1 MLWLYILLGIL
12 LVIFL
17 LLLTPVKLK
26 ASYNENFR
34 CILKIGFVKFSLYPP
49 KPKKKKKKKKKKKPK
64 KADEEQKSEETK
76 KESLIKEKGISWLF
90 DLIKKIADLAVGAL
104 KDFFRHIIVKKL
116 LLSISIAGS
125 DAADTAVKYGYCC
138 SAVYPAFGIIV
149 GAVKCKKYGVDIS
162 PNFEEKAKSAV
173 NMELEARIKILWLLA
188 LVIKHGIKGLKLLID
203 LKN

>member
-17 LLLTPVKLK
+17 LLLIPVTLK
-26 ASYNENFR
+26 ASYKEDFR
-34 CILKIGFVKFSLYPP
+34 CILKIGFIKISLYPQ
-49 KPKKKKKKKKKKKPK
+49 KPKKKKKKKKPK
-64 KADEEQKSEETK
+64 KADEEQKGEKK
-76 KESLIKEKGISWLF
+76 KESLVKQKGIYWLF

-116 LLSISIAGS
+116 MLSISIAG
-125 DAADTAVKYGYCC
+125 DNAADTAVKYGYCC

-149 GAVKCKKYGVDIS
+149 GAVKCRSYGVDIS

-173 NMELEARIKILWLLA
+173 NMELEAKIKILWLLA
-188 LVIKHGIKGLKLLID
+188 LVLKHGYKGLKLLID

>member
-17 LLLTPVKLK
+17 LLLMPVKLK

-34 CILKIGFVKFSLYPP
+34 CSLKIGFVKIQLYPQ
-49 KPKKKKKKKKKKKPK
+49 KPKKKKKKSEKTEEKPEH
-64 KADEEQKSEETK
+64 EEKK

-116 LLSISIAGS
+116 MLSINIAGK

-149 GAVKCKKYGVDIS
+149 GAVKCKNYGVDIS
-162 PNFEEKAKSAV
+162 PDFEEKAKSAV
-173 NMELEARIKILWLLA
+173 NMELEAKIKILWLLA
-188 LVIKHGIKGLKLLID
+188 LVLKHGYKGLKLLAD

>member
-17 LLLTPVKLK
+17 LLLMPVKLK
-26 ASYNENFR
+26 ASYNEDFR
-34 CILKIGFVKFSLYPP
+34 CSLRIGFIKIQLYPQ
-49 KPKKKKKKKKKKKPK
+49 KPKKKKKKKKQK
-64 KADEEQKSEETK
+64 KADEEQKGEKK
-76 KESLIKEKGISWLF
+76 KENLIKEKGVSWLF

-116 LLSISIAGS
+116 MLSINIAGK

-149 GAVKCKKYGVDIS
+149 GAVKCKSYGVDIS

-173 NMELEARIKILWLLA
+173 NMELEAKIKILWLLA
-188 LVIKHGIKGLKLLID
+188 LVLKHGYKGLKLLAD

>member
-17 LLLTPVKLK
+17 LLLMPVKLK
-26 ASYNENFR
+26 ASYNEDFR
-34 CILKIGFVKFSLYPP
+34 CSLKIGFIRIQLYPQ
-49 KPKKKKKKKKKKKPK
+49 KPKKKKKKKKQK
-64 KADEEQKSEETK
+64 KADEEQKGEKK
-76 KESLIKEKGISWLF
+76 KESHVKQKGISWLF

-116 LLSISIAGS
+116 MLSVSIAGK

-149 GAVKCKKYGVDIS
+149 GAVKCKSYGVDIS

-173 NMELEARIKILWLLA
+173 NMELEAKIKILWLLA
-188 LVIKHGIKGLKLLID
+188 LVLKHGYKGLKLLAD

>member
-17 LLLTPVKLK
+17 LLLMPVKLK
-26 ASYNENFR
+26 ASYNEDFR
-34 CILKIGFVKFSLYPP
+34 CSLKIGFIRIQLYPQ
-49 KPKKKKKKKKKKKPK
+49 KPKKKKKKKKQK
-64 KADEEQKSEETK
+64 KADEEQKGEKK
-76 KESLIKEKGISWLF
+76 KESHVKQKGISWLF

-116 LLSISIAGS
+116 MLSVSIAGD

-149 GAVKCKKYGVDIS
+149 GAVKCKSYGVDIS

-173 NMELEARIKILWLLA
+173 NMELEAKIKILWLLA
-188 LVIKHGIKGLKLLID
+188 LVFKHGYKGLKLLMD

>member
-26 ASYNENFR
+26 AAYNENFR
-34 CILKIGFVKFSLYPP
+34 CVLKIGFVKFSLYPP
-49 KPKKKKKKKKKKKPK
+49 KPKKKKKPK

-162 PNFEEKAKSAV
+162 PDFEEKAKSAV

>member
-12 LVIFL
+12 LVLFL
-17 LLLTPVKLK
+17 LLLMPVKLK
-26 ASYNENFR
+26 ATYNEDFR
-34 CILKIGFVKFSLYPP
+34 CVLKIGFVKFSLYPP
-49 KPKKKKKKKKKKKPK
+49 KPKKKKKKKPN

-76 KESLIKEKGISWLF
+76 KESFIKEKGISWLF

-188 LVIKHGIKGLKLLID
+188 LVIKHGIKGLKLLIN

>member
-34 CILKIGFVKFSLYPP
+34 CVLKIGFVKFSLYPP
-49 KPKKKKKKKKKKKPK
+49 KPKKKKKKKKPK

-116 LLSISIAGS
+116 MLSINIAGK

-149 GAVKCKKYGVDIS
+149 GAVKCKNYGVDIS
-162 PNFEEKAKSAV
+162 PDFEEKAKSAV
-173 NMELEARIKILWLLA
+173 NMELEAKIKILWLLA
-188 LVIKHGIKGLKLLID
+188 LVLKHGYKGLKLLVD

>member
-17 LLLTPVKLK
+17 LLLMPVKLK
-26 ASYNENFR
+26 ASYNEGFR
-34 CILKIGFVKFSLYPP
+34 CSLKIGFVKIQLYPQ
-49 KPKKKKKKKKKKKPK
+49 KPKKKKKKKNPK
-64 KADEEQKSEETK
+64 KTDEEQKGEKK
-76 KESLIKEKGISWLF
+76 KESLVKQKGISWLF

-116 LLSISIAGS
+116 MLSINIAGK

-149 GAVKCKKYGVDIS
+149 GAVKCKSYGVDIS
-162 PNFEEKAKSAV
+162 PDFEEKAKSAV
-173 NMELEARIKILWLLA
+173 NMELEAKIKILWLLA
-188 LVIKHGIKGLKLLID
+188 LVLKHGYKGLKLLVD

>member
-26 ASYNENFR
+26 ASYNEDFR
-34 CILKIGFVKFSLYPP
+34 CVLKIGFVKFSLYPP
-49 KPKKKKKKKKKKKPK
+49 KPKKKKKPK

-76 KESLIKEKGISWLF
+76 KESLIKEKCISWLF

-162 PNFEEKAKSAV
+162 PDFEEKAKSAV
-173 NMELEARIKILWLLA
+173 NMELEAKIKILWLLA
-188 LVIKHGIKGLKLLID
+188 LVLKHGYKGLKLLAD

>member
-26 ASYNENFR
+26 ASYNEDFR

-49 KPKKKKKKKKKKKPK
+49 KPKKKKKKPK

-149 GAVKCKKYGVDIS
+149 GAVRCKKYGGDIS
-162 PNFEEKAKSAV
+162 PDFEEKAKSAV
-173 NMELEARIKILWLLA
+173 NMELESRIKILWLLA

>member
-49 KPKKKKKKKKKKKPK
+49 KPKKKKKPK

-90 DLIKKIADLAVGAL
+90 DLIKKIADLAVGVL

-149 GAVKCKKYGVDIS
+149 GAVNCKKYGVDIS
-162 PNFEEKAKSAV
+162 PDFEEKAKSAV

>member
-26 ASYNENFR
+26 ATYNEDFR

-49 KPKKKKKKKKKKKPK
+49 KPKKKKKKPK

-149 GAVKCKKYGVDIS
+149 GAVNCKKYGVDIS
-162 PNFEEKAKSAV
+162 PDFEEKAKSAV
-173 NMELEARIKILWLLA
+173 NMELESRIKILWFLA

>member
-12 LVIFL
+12 LVLFL
-17 LLLTPVKLK
+17 LLLMPVKLK
-26 ASYNENFR
+26 ATYNEDFR
-34 CILKIGFVKFSLYPP
+34 CVLKIGFVKFSLYPP
-49 KPKKKKKKKKKKKPK
+49 KPKKKKKKKLK

-76 KESLIKEKGISWLF
+76 KESFIKEKGISWLI

-173 NMELEARIKILWLLA
+173 DMELEARIKILWLLA

>member
-49 KPKKKKKKKKKKKPK
+49 KPKKKKKPK

-162 PNFEEKAKSAV
+162 PDFEEKAKSAV
-173 NMELEARIKILWLLA
+173 NLELEARIKILWLLA

>member
-17 LLLTPVKLK
+17 LLLMPVKLK
-26 ASYNENFR
+26 ASYNEDFR
-34 CILKIGFVKFSLYPP
+34 CCLKIGFVKIQLYPQ
-49 KPKKKKKKKKKKKPK
+49 KPKKKKKKKKPE
-64 KADEEQKSEETK
+64 KAEEKTKHEEKK

-116 LLSISIAGS
+116 MLSINIAGN

-149 GAVKCKKYGVDIS
+149 GAVKCKSYGVDIS

-173 NMELEARIKILWLLA
+173 NMELEAKIKILWLLA
-188 LVIKHGIKGLKLLID
+188 LVLKHGYKGLKLLTD

>member
-12 LVIFL
+12 LVLIL
-17 LLLTPVKLK
+17 LLLMPVKLK
-26 ASYNENFR
+26 ATYNEDFR
-34 CILKIGFVKFSLYPP
+34 CVLKIGFVKFSLYPP
-49 KPKKKKKKKKKKKPK
+49 KPKKKKKKKPK
-64 KADEEQKSEETK
+64 KADEEQKSGETK
-76 KESLIKEKGISWLF
+76 KESFIKEKGISWLF

-173 NMELEARIKILWLLA
+173 NMELEARIKILWLIA

>member
-12 LVIFL
+12 LVLFL
-17 LLLTPVKLK
+17 LLLMPVKLK
-26 ASYNENFR
+26 ATYNEDFR
-34 CILKIGFVKFSLYPP
+34 CVLKIGFVKFSLYPP
-49 KPKKKKKKKKKKKPK
+49 KPKKKKKKKLK

-76 KESLIKEKGISWLF
+76 KESFIKEKGISWLF

>member
-12 LVIFL
+12 LVLFL
-17 LLLTPVKLK
+17 LLLMPVKLK
-26 ASYNENFR
+26 ATYNEDFR
-34 CILKIGFVKFSLYPP
+34 CVLKIGFVKFSLYPP
-49 KPKKKKKKKKKKKPK
+49 KPKKKKKKKPK

-76 KESLIKEKGISWLF
+76 KESFIKEKGISWLF

-162 PNFEEKAKSAV
+162 PNFEEKAKSSIY
-173 NMELEARIKILWLLA
+173 MELEARIKILWLLA
-188 LVIKHGIKGLKLLID
+188 LVIKHGIKGLKILID
-203 LKN
+203 LKK

>member
-17 LLLTPVKLK
+17 LILTPVKLK

-49 KPKKKKKKKKKKKPK
+49 KPKKKKKPK

-162 PNFEEKAKSAV
+162 PDFEEKAKSAV

>member
-26 ASYNENFR
+26 ASYNEDFR
-34 CILKIGFVKFSLYPP
+34 CVLKIGFVKFSLYPP
-49 KPKKKKKKKKKKKPK
+49 KPKKKKKPK

-173 NMELEARIKILWLLA
+173 NMEFEARIKILWLLA

>member
-1 MLWLYILLGIL
+1 MLWLYILLVIL
-12 LVIFL
+12 LVIL
-17 LLLTPVKLK
+17 LLLLMPVKLK
-26 ASYNENFR
+26 ASYNEDFR
-34 CILKIGFVKFSLYPP
+34 CILKIGFVKIYLYPP
-49 KPKKKKKKKKKKKPK
+49 KPKKKKKESEKAEEKPK
-64 KADEEQKSEETK
+64 HEEKK

-90 DLIKKIADLAVGAL
+90 DLIKKISDLAVGAL

-116 LLSISIAGS
+116 MLSISIAGD

-149 GAVKCKKYGVDIS
+149 GAVKCKSYGVDIS

-173 NMELEARIKILWLLA
+173 NMELEAKIKILWLLA
-188 LVIKHGIKGLKLLID
+188 LVLKHGYKGLKLLAG

>member
-162 PNFEEKAKSAV
+162 PDFEEKAKSAV
-173 NMELEARIKILWLLA
+173 NMELEARIKMLWLLA

>member
-26 ASYNENFR
+26 AAYNENFR
-34 CILKIGFVKFSLYPP
+34 CVLKIGFVKFSLYPP
-49 KPKKKKKKKKKKKPK
+49 KPKKKKKPK

-116 LLSISIAGS
+116 LLSISIAES

-162 PNFEEKAKSAV
+162 PDFEEKAKSAV

>member
-17 LLLTPVKLK
+17 LLLMPVKLK

-34 CILKIGFVKFSLYPP
+34 CSLKIGFVKIQLYPQ
-49 KPKKKKKKKKKKKPK
+49 KTKKKKKKSEKTEEKPEH
-64 KADEEQKSEETK
+64 EEKK

-116 LLSISIAGS
+116 MLSINIAGK

-149 GAVKCKKYGVDIS
+149 GSVKCKNYGVDIS
-162 PNFEEKAKSAV
+162 PDFEEKAKSAV
-173 NMELEARIKILWLLA
+173 IMELEAKIKILWLLA
-188 LVIKHGIKGLKLLID
+188 LVLKHGYKGLKLLAD

>member
-17 LLLTPVKLK
+17 LLLIPVKLK

-34 CILKIGFVKFSLYPP
+34 CSLKIGFVKIQLYPQ
-49 KPKKKKKKKKKKKPK
+49 KPKKKKKKSEKTEEKPEH
-64 KADEEQKSEETK
+64 EEKK

-116 LLSISIAGS
+116 MLSINIAGK

-149 GAVKCKKYGVDIS
+149 GAVKCKNYGVDIS
-162 PNFEEKAKSAV
+162 PDFEERAKSAV
-173 NMELEARIKILWLLA
+173 NMELEAKIKILWLLA
-188 LVIKHGIKGLKLLID
+188 LVLKHGYKGLKLLAD

>member
-17 LLLTPVKLK
+17 LLLMPVNLK
-26 ASYNENFR
+26 ASYNEDFR
-34 CILKIGFVKFSLYPP
+34 CSLKIGFIKISLYPQ
-49 KPKKKKKKKKKKKPK
+49 KPKKKKKKKKQK
-64 KADEEQKSEETK
+64 KADEEQKGEKK

-116 LLSISIAGS
+116 MLSISIAGN

-149 GAVKCKKYGVDIS
+149 GAVKCKSYGVDIS

-173 NMELEARIKILWLLA
+173 NMELEAKIKILWLLA
-188 LVIKHGIKGLKLLID
+188 LVLKHGYKGLKLLAD

>member
-26 ASYNENFR
+26 ASYNEDFR

-49 KPKKKKKKKKKKKPK
+49 KPKKKKKKPK
-64 KADEEQKSEETK
+64 KADEEQKIEETK

-149 GAVKCKKYGVDIS
+149 GAVNCKKYGVDIS
-162 PNFEEKAKSAV
+162 PDFEEKAKSAV
-173 NMELEARIKILWLLA
+173 NMELESRIKILWLLA

>member
-49 KPKKKKKKKKKKKPK
+49 KPKKKKKPK

-76 KESLIKEKGISWLF
+76 KERLIKEKGISWLF

>member
-12 LVIFL
+12 LVISL
-17 LLLTPVKLK
+17 LLLMPVKLK

-34 CILKIGFVKFSLYPP
+34 CSLKIGFVKIQLFPP
-49 KPKKKKKKKKKKKPK
+49 KPKKKKKSEKVDEKTKP
-64 KADEEQKSEETK
+64 EEKK
-76 KESLIKEKGISWLF
+76 KESLVKEKGISRLL
-90 DLIKKIADLAVGAL
+90 DMIKKIADLAVGAL

-116 LLSISIAGS
+116 MLSISIAGD

-149 GAVKCKKYGVDIS
+149 GAVRCKSYGVDIS
-162 PNFEEKAKSAV
+162 PNFEENAKSAV
-173 NMELEARIKILWLLA
+173 NMELEAKIKIFWLLA
-188 LVIKHGIKGLKLLID
+188 LVLKHGYKGLKLLID

>member
-17 LLLTPVKLK
+17 LLLMPVKLK

-34 CILKIGFVKFSLYPP
+34 CSLKIGFVKIQLYPQKP
-49 KPKKKKKKKKKKKPK
+49 KEKKKKSEKTEEKPEN
-64 KADEEQKSEETK
+64 EEKK

-149 GAVKCKKYGVDIS
+149 GAVKCKNYGVDIS
-162 PNFEEKAKSAV
+162 PDFEEKAKSAV
-173 NMELEARIKILWLLA
+173 NMELEAKIKILWLLA
-188 LVIKHGIKGLKLLID
+188 LVLKHGYKGLKLLAD

>member
-1 MLWLYILLGIL
+1 MLWLYILLVIL

-17 LLLTPVKLK
+17 LLLMSVKLK
-26 ASYNENFR
+26 ASYNEDFR
-34 CILKIGFVKFSLYPP
+34 CSLKIGFIKIQLYPQ
-49 KPKKKKKKKKKKKPK
+49 KPKKKKKPPK
-64 KADEEQKSEETK
+64 KDDEKSKHEEKK

-90 DLIKKIADLAVGAL
+90 DLIKKISDLAVGAL

-116 LLSISIAGS
+116 MLSISIAGD

-149 GAVKCKKYGVDIS
+149 GAVKCKSYGVDIS
-162 PNFEEKAKSAV
+162 PNFQEKAKSAV
-173 NMELEARIKILWLLA
+173 NMELEAKIKILWLLA
-188 LVIKHGIKGLKLLID
+188 LVLKHGYKGLKLLAD